1 MGLYATT
8 TRRRIVAVLVFLGLL
23 ALPWGMRLIGQEFYV
38 SFASRVLIMALAATS
53 LNLVIGFG
61 GMVSFGHAAF
71 FGAGAYSVAVLAES
85 GVTSAWLAWPAAIG
99 VAGALAFLVGAISL
113 RTRGVYFIMITLAF
127 AQMVF
132 YLVVSLKT
140 WGGDDG
146 LPLLQRSTFG
156 SFNLKDDNTFYF
168 VALATLSGVL
178 FMLDRIAHSRFGRVI
193 QSIRENEVRMEAL
206 GYPVFSFKLVCFA
219 LGGALA
225 GLAGALMANQAGL
238 ASPNL
243 LHWMQSG
250 ILMVMIVIGGVGSVF
265 GGVVGAVL
273 LLVCEEAF
281 VEITP
286 HWQIGLGGIL
296 LAVVLWAPL
305 GIAGL
310 FGWGRNRE

>member
-1 MGLYATT
+1 MGLYTTT
-8 TRRRIVAVLVFLGLL
+8 TRRRIAAVFVLLGLL
-23 ALPWGMRLIGQEFYV
+23 ALPWALRAAGQDFYV

-71 FGAGAYSVAVLAES
+71 FGTGAYGVAVLAEA
-85 GVTSAWLAWPAAIG
+85 GVNAAWIAWPAA
-99 VAGALAFLVGAISL
+99 VAIAGLLAVLVGAISL

-127 AQMVF
+127 AQMIF
-132 YLVVSLKT
+132 YLVVSLKA

-146 LPLLQRSTFG
+146 LPLTQRSAFG
-156 SFNLKDDNTFYF
+156 SLDLRDDSTFYF
-168 VALATLSGVL
+168 VVLALLACAL

-206 GYPVFSFKLVCFA
+206 GYPVYSFKLVCFA

-238 ASPNL
+238 ASPSL

-265 GGVVGAVL
+265 GGVAGAVL
-273 LLVCEEAF
+273 MLVCEEAF

-286 HWQIGLGGIL
+286 HWQIGLGLVL

>member
-8 TRRRIVAVLVFLGLL
+8 TRRRIAAVFVLLGLV

-71 FGAGAYSVAVLAES
+71 FGAGAYCVAVLAES
-85 GVTSAWLAWPAAIG
+85 GVTSAWLAWPAATG
-99 VAGALAFLVGAISL
+99 VAAALAVLVGAISL

-146 LPLLQRSTFG
+146 LPLLQRSVFG
-156 SFNLKDDNTFYF
+156 SLNLKDDSTFYF
-168 VALATLSGVL
+168 VVLAILAFVL

-206 GYPVFSFKLVCFA
+206 GYPVFSFKLVCFS

-286 HWQIGLGGIL
+286 HWQIGLGLLL

>member
-71 FGAGAYSVAVLAES
+71 FGAGAYCVAVLAES

-99 VAGALAFLVGAISL
+99 VAGALALLVGAISL

>member
-8 TRRRIVAVLVFLGLL
+8 TRRRIAAVFVLLGLI

-71 FGAGAYSVAVLAES
+71 FGAGAYCVAVLAES
-85 GVTSAWLAWPAAIG
+85 GLTSAWLAWPAATG
-99 VAGALAFLVGAISL
+99 VAAALAVLVGAISL

-146 LPLLQRSTFG
+146 LPLLQRSAFG
-156 SFNLKDDNTFYF
+156 SLNLKDDSTFYF
-168 VALATLSGVL
+168 VVLAILAFVL

-206 GYPVFSFKLVCFA
+206 GYPVFSFKLVCFS

-286 HWQIGLGGIL
+286 HWQIGLGLLL

>member
-23 ALPWGMRLIGQEFYV
+23 ALPWGMGLIGQEFYV

-71 FGAGAYSVAVLAES
+71 FGAGAYCVAVLAES

-99 VAGALAFLVGAISL
+99 VAGALAVLVGAISL

-156 SFNLKDDNTFYF
+156 SFNLKDDNTF
-168 VALATLSGVL
+168 
-178 FMLDRIAHSRFGRVI
+178 
-193 QSIRENEVRMEAL
+193 
-206 GYPVFSFKLVCFA
+206 
-219 LGGALA
+219 
-225 GLAGALMANQAGL
+225 
-238 ASPNL
+238 
-243 LHWMQSG
+243 
-250 ILMVMIVIGGVGSVF
+250 
-265 GGVVGAVL
+265 
-273 LLVCEEAF
+273 
-281 VEITP
+281 
-286 HWQIGLGGIL
+286 
-296 LAVVLWAPL
+296 
-305 GIAGL
+305 
-310 FGWGRNRE
+310 